1 MKTLPSLAEL
11 AAQFSSAVM
20 HLQPPAVLIEEV
32 QDRLLLLVNH
42 VLMQEPAAIAR
53 LIRQQNRTLQISWRQ
68 LQLSCRITPAGLFER
83 TVVQN
88 SPHLSLHISQESPWA
103 IFQGLAQGD
112 KPTMQVQGDV
122 MLAADINWLVDH
134 VRWDIE
140 EDLSR
145 VLGDAMAHQ
154 SVAMAKRI
162 ITALKGFLPSSVS
175 PMQSNYASSNTVHP
189 S

>member
-11 AAQFSSAVM
+11 AAQFGSAVM
-20 HLQPPAVLIEEV
+20 HLQPPSVLVEEA
-32 QDRLLLLVNH
+32 QDRLILLVNH
-42 VLMQEPAAIAR
+42 VLMQEPAATAR
-53 LIRQQNRTLQISWRQ
+53 LRRQQNRTMQISWRQ
-68 LQLSCRITPAGLFER
+68 LQLSCRITPAGLLER
-83 TVVQN
+83 TALQN
-88 SPHLSLHISQESPWA
+88 SPDLSLHISQESPWA
-103 IFQGLAQGD
+103 IVQGLVQGD

-154 SVAMAKRI
+154 CVAMAKRVFA
-162 ITALKGFLPSSVS
+162 ALKGFLPDAT
-175 PMQSNYASSNTVHP
+175 PPTVRP

>member
-1 MKTLPSLAEL
+1 MKPLPSLAEL
-11 AAQFSSAVM
+11 AAQFSAAVM
-20 HLQPPAVLIEEV
+20 HLQPPAVLVEEA
-32 QDRLLLLVNH
+32 QDRVLLLVNH
-42 VLMQEPAAIAR
+42 VLMKEPAATTR
-53 LIRQQNRTLQISWRQ
+53 LKRQQNRTLQISWRQ
-68 LQLSCRITPAGLFER
+68 LQLSCRITPAGLLER
-83 TVVQN
+83 TALQN
-88 SPHLSLHISQESPWA
+88 SPDLSLHISQESPWA
-103 IFQGLAQGD
+103 IVQGLAQGD

-154 SVAMAKRI
+154 CVAMAQRVF
-162 ITALKGFLPSSVS
+162 TALKGYLPAT
-175 PMQSNYASSNTVHP
+175 ASASVHP

>member
-1 MKTLPSLAEL
+1 MKPLPSLAEL

-20 HLQPPAVLIEEV
+20 HLQPPSALVEEA
-32 QDRLLLLVNH
+32 QDRVLLLLNH
-42 VLMQEPAAIAR
+42 VLMQEAAATTR
-53 LIRQQNRTLQISWRQ
+53 LKRQQNRTLQISWRQ
-68 LQLSCRITPAGLFER
+68 LQLACRITPAGLFER
-83 TVVQN
+83 TVLQN
-88 SPHLSLHISQESPWA
+88 SPDLSLQISQESPWVIA
-103 IFQGLAQGD
+103 QGLVQGN

-134 VRWDIE
+134 VGWDIE

-154 SVAMAKRI
+154 CVAMAKRVF
-162 ITALKGFLPSSVS
+162 TALKGFLPE
-175 PMQSNYASSNTVHP
+175 PASSTVHP